1 MEAPY
6 KTGKVGGSWNGAPV
20 EKSSGVTPDRGA
32 QGKMTAEGYY
42 VFGEKAKNVD
52 DNSSTRISYTPQG
65 AQGNS
70 SQPNDPA
77 H

>member
-20 EKSSGVTPDRGA
+20 EKSSGVTSDMGA
-32 QGKMTAEGYY
+32 SGQKTPEGYNY
-42 VFGEKAKNVD
+42 FGAKAKNVD
-52 DNSSTRISYTPQG
+52 DNSSTRMAYTPQG

-70 SQPNDPA
+70 SEPNSPN